1 MSILSIESFHKE
13 DKTFYVTAVVEDVVQ
28 VYAQTMYDPAE
39 YGPAL
44 CEASFTIEDDELAE
58 VVVPD
63 NDNDLIE
70 FLEELDVEWKVMDNS
85 DYYL

>member
-28 VYAQTMYDPAE
+28 VYSQTMYDPAE